1 MGWKQFFDVF
11 APHYMDEVFT
21 RNTVAEVDFLEEVL
35 GIVPGASVLDVGC
48 GTGRHSVELA
58 RRGYRVT
65 GVDISQ
71 GMLREAAL
79 AAEQAGVH
87 VELVCQDA
95 REIKLGR
102 QFDACICLC
111 EGSFGLLS
119 SGEDPAEHGI
129 AILRGIAASLVPGGR
144 FVLTALNALR
154 NIRAYSDDDV
164 AQGKFDNLTLC
175 EAHLLSDAV
184 SHRADVA
191 LPEEVASATVLE
203 KGFTA
208 MELTLML
215 QIAGLKVE
223 NVWGGT
229 AGSWGRRP
237 LLMDEIELM
246 VVARLD

>member
-35 GIVPGASVLDVGC
+35 GIAPGASVLDVGC

-119 SGEDPAEHGI
+119 SGEDPPA
-129 AILRGIAASLVPGGR
+129 GGYR
-144 FVLTALNALR
+144 
-154 NIRAYSDDDV
+154 
-164 AQGKFDNLTLC
+164 
-175 EAHLLSDAV
+175 
-184 SHRADVA
+184 
-191 LPEEVASATVLE
+191 
-203 KGFTA
+203 
-208 MELTLML
+208 
-215 QIAGLKVE
+215 
-223 NVWGGT
+223 
-229 AGSWGRRP
+229 
-237 LLMDEIELM
+237 
-246 VVARLD
+246 